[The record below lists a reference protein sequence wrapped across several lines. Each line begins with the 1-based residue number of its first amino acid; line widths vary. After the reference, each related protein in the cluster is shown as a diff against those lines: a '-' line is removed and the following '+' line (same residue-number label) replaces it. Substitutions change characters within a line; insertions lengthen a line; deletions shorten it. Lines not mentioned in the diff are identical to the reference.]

1 MANIQHAVLTDPQ
14 LHEPKGVS
22 TAASGKVYR
31 ANGSGSG
38 AWVFPSGHAF
48 GELYIEGGVTAQT
61 LPAASAKAK
70 LNPTGEWTA
79 NGNAHVTL
87 SAATGEITVLLAG
100 EYQLNFWIAF
110 NTASI
115 ASGAKYNFHY
125 AVNGVPS
132 TRKIITAKNTTGVD
146 TLNVSAV
153 GFADLPANAV
163 VSIYVGGDG
172 TSSSTAIT
180 VLEAGLSLSLLDPA

>member
-38 AWVFPSGHAF
+38 VWVFPSGHAY
-48 GELYIEGGVTAQT
+48 GELYIDGGVTTQT
-61 LPAASAKAK
+61 LPAASATAK

-79 NGNAHVTL
+79 NGSANVTL
-87 SAATGEITVLLAG
+87 SATNGTMTVLEPG
-100 EYQLNFWIAF
+100 EYQLNFWVSF
-110 NTASI
+110 TTAAV
-115 ASGAKYNFHY
+115 ASQSRYNFHY

-132 TRKIITAKNTTGVD
+132 TRKVIVAKYTNNVD
-146 TLNVSAV
+146 TLQCAV
-153 GFADLPANAV
+153 TGFANLNDNDV

-172 TSSSTAIT
+172 TTSSTAIT
-180 VLEAGLSLSLLDPA
+180 VLEAGLSLSLIDPA

>member
-38 AWVFPSGHAF
+38 VWVFPSGHAY
-48 GELYIEGGVTAQT
+48 GELYIEGGVTTQT
-61 LPAASAKAK
+61 LPAASATAK

-79 NGNAHVTL
+79 NGNANVTI
-87 SAATGEITVLLAG
+87 SAANGTITVLEPG
-100 EYQLNFWIAF
+100 EYQLNFWVSF
-110 NTASI
+110 TTAS
-115 ASGAKYNFHY
+115 AAAQAKYNFHY

-132 TRKIITAKNTTGVD
+132 ARKVIVAKYTNGAD
-146 TLNVSAV
+146 TLHCAV
-153 GFADLPANAV
+153 TGYANLADNDV

-172 TSSSTAIT
+172 TTSSTAIT
-180 VLEAGLSLSLLDPA
+180 VLEAGFSLSLINPA

>member
-38 AWVFPSGHAF
+38 VWVFPSGHAY
-48 GELYIEGGVTAQT
+48 GEIYIAAGVTTQT
-61 LPAASAKAK
+61 LPAASATAK

-79 NGNAHVTL
+79 NGNANVTL
-87 SAATGEITVLLAG
+87 SAANGTITVLEGG

-132 TRKIITAKNTTGVD
+132 PRKIITAKNTTGVD
-146 TLNVSAV
+146 TLNVSAT
-153 GFADLPANAV
+153 GFANLAANDV

-180 VLEAGLSLSLLDPA
+180 VLEAGLSLSLIDPA

>member
-1 MANIQHAVLTDPQ
+1 MANIQHSALTDPQ

-38 AWVFPSGHAF
+38 VWVFPSGHAF

-61 LPAASAKAK
+61 LSASSAKAK

-79 NGNAHVTL
+79 NGNANVTV
-87 SAATGEITVLLAG
+87 SAANGEITVLAAG
-100 EYQLNFWIAF
+100 EYQINFWVAF
-110 NTASI
+110 TTASV
-115 ASGAKYNFHY
+115 AVGAKYNFHY

-132 TRKIITAKNTTGVD
+132 TRKMITAKYTNGVD
-146 TLNVSAV
+146 TLNLAAT

-180 VLEAGLSLSLLDPA
+180 VLEAGLSLALIDPA

>member
-38 AWVFPSGHAF
+38 VWVFPSGHAY
-48 GELYIEGGVTAQT
+48 GELYIDGGVTAQT
-61 LPAASAKAK
+61 LPAASGKAK
-70 LNPTGEWTA
+70 LNPSGEWTA
-79 NGNAHVTL
+79 NGNANVIL
-87 SAATGEITVLLAG
+87 SAANGTMTVLEPG
-100 EYQLNFWIAF
+100 EYQLNLWVSFT
-110 NTASI
+110 TAAVAAQSR
-115 ASGAKYNFHY
+115 YNFHY

-132 TRKIITAKNTTGVD
+132 TRKVIVAKYTNGAD
-146 TLNVSAV
+146 TLHCAAT
-153 GFADLPANAV
+153 GFASLADNDV

-172 TSSSTAIT
+172 TTSSTAIT
-180 VLEAGLSLSLLDPA
+180 VLEAGLSLSLIDPA